1 MASLVNQT
9 NFSFGEVD
17 PVLLQATD
25 EPDYLKA
32 LSKCKNVYVNARR
45 SLSKRP
51 GSSFSFS
58 SNLIQDDLNKGIK
71 RISYSN
77 GENKWI
83 TAVMYLSDSTV
94 ELKIYLRSWADN
106 TEHLLS
112 FPLTQANN
120 TIDQFS
126 IDASDE
132 FIVIA
137 NSKYN
142 PLEIKVDFEDISLST
157 ITPIKFSVVPSIDTG
172 NIDYSKYEFGVSG
185 VPLGSTITITNI
197 PPGDENSF
205 DALYV
210 GGLVISRFG
219 ASIESPLGIAII
231 TSITQPG
238 TSQIINTIVVSPF
251 DNDGKDS
258 TGSAWSVRRPVWGT
272 GIGFPKLCSFH
283 GGRLYLVGTE
293 KYPSL
298 ICGSRINTYNDFNA
312 AEGNGVDPIIY
323 LMQEPKGGSV
333 THVFGG
339 LNLNIWTKE
348 NQYIAWSGLDVGLT
362 PKNFFPRSVSSFTIS
377 KNDPLRY
384 KDETYFVTSDGKNII
399 QLSETYQDANTVDIS
414 FASKHL
420 VNNPVRSAI
429 SILPGLEEQLVF
441 FINEDKSVFLYSASK
456 STGVSAFS
464 SVEFIYPEGYELS
477 TIENIDNEVYIAL
490 FNNTKKDFVFFKIL
504 DNLYLDYSS
513 PLTMSGGTGTVNSIY
528 SVGDKLALTSVS
540 GSTISY
546 FGEFIVGAA
555 NVITADVPDGEYTV
569 GLLYSV
575 DIASMNNISSPQNIF
590 FKNKKFKDYV
600 SFYQSYDLSI
610 NGKPHALSS
619 IAKIQDPGVV
629 LQTGFAILGNSN
641 GYRNEQEITVKQS
654 SPYPCNIQSMGYMV
668 KGASIT

>member
-1 MASLVNQT
+1 MANLVNQT

-94 ELKIYLRSWADN
+94 ELKIYLRSWTDN

-112 FPLTQANN
+112 FTLTQPNN

-137 NSKYN
+137 NSKYD
-142 PLEIKVDFEDISLST
+142 PLEIKVDFNTIANST
-157 ITPIKFSVVPSIDTG
+157 ISPIKFSVVPSIDAG
-172 NIDYSKYEFGVSG
+172 NLDYSEYGFEVTGD
-185 VPLGSTITITNI
+185 PLGSSILVKNI
-197 PPGDENSF
+197 PNAGLSF
-205 DALYV
+205 GQEYV
-210 GGLVISRFG
+210 GGLMICRFG
-219 ASIESPLGIAII
+219 ASVESPLGIVII
-231 TSITQPG
+231 TSITGPG
-238 TSQIINTIVVSPF
+238 TSQVINAIVVSPF
-251 DNDGKDS
+251 NKDETKS
-258 TGSAWSVRRPVWGT
+258 HGAAWSVRRPVWGT

-312 AEGNGVDPIIY
+312 SEGNAVDPIIY

-384 KDETYFVTSDGKNII
+384 KDQTYFVTSDGKNII

-420 VNNPVRSAI
+420 VNNPIRSAI

-513 PLTMSGGTGTVNSIY
+513 PITMSGGTGTVNSIY

-540 GSTISY
+540 GSTVSY

-555 NVITADVPDGEYTV
+555 NVITADVPDGEYTA

-610 NGKPHALSS
+610 NGKPHALSG
-619 IAKIQDPGVV
+619 IAEIQEDGVA